1 MEVISNRLRVI
12 SGKALDVFPSVL
24 DTRHSRRHK
33 MTNQPSLNLDEFSL
47 TKGGL
52 FFKLLVWMHLMN
64 PDLAPTHRRAVIL
77 ALFTW
82 LPLLILSA
90 FQGLALGGPVKIPF
104 LFDFPVSVRLLLSL
118 PLLIL
123 AESVIDVRIQMV
135 VKHFIQSG
143 LVRKNEHAAFES
155 SIQQFLR
162 MWNSLLAEGVI
173 AGLVIFSAAFLRLEF
188 SGTSSTWQFLVSSSG
203 ATRTLA
209 GWWHVLVCIPVVTFL
224 MFRWVWRYLIW
235 CWFLWRTSRLDLHL
249 VPTHPDM
256 AAGLG
261 FLGLA
266 QVKYTIIIFA
276 LSSLLSSQMGQEILF
291 GGASLANYKTTI
303 FGFVA
308 LVLIISL
315 GPLLVF
321 SPKLFDTKRKGL
333 LEYGALANEY
343 TQSFERKWIRR
354 EAPEGEALIGS
365 ADIQSLAD
373 LGNSFEIVR
382 KMRPAPFDLATAI
395 LPMVAAAAI
404 PFLPLALT
412 VFPLEEILK
421 KVIGMLL

>member
-1 MEVISNRLRVI
+1 
-12 SGKALDVFPSVL
+12 
-24 DTRHSRRHK
+24 
-33 MTNQPSLNLDEFSL
+33 MTKQPPLNLDHFSL

-52 FFKLLVWMHLMN
+52 FFKLLVRMRLMR
-64 PDLAPTHRRAVIL
+64 PDLFPGNRRAFVI
-77 ALFTW
+77 ALFAW

-90 FQGLALGGPVKIPF
+90 FQGLALGGSVRIPF
-104 LFDFPVSVRLLLSL
+104 LFDFPVSVRLLLTL
-118 PLLIL
+118 PLLVL
-123 AESVIDVRIQMV
+123 AGGVIDERTQMV

-143 LVRKNEHAAFES
+143 LVRKNDHSGVES
-155 SIQQFLR
+155 SVQVLR

-173 AGLVIFSAAFLRLEF
+173 AGFVIFSAAFLRVEF
-188 SGTSSTWQFLVSSSG
+188 SGTSSTWQFLVSSTG

-209 GWWHVLVCIPVVTFL
+209 GWWHVFVSIPMVHFL
-224 MFRWVWRYLIW
+224 LFRWLWRYLIW

-256 AAGLG
+256 AGGLG

-266 QVKYTIIIFA
+266 QVKYGIIIFA
-276 LSSLLSSQMGQEILF
+276 LSSLLSSQIGQEILF
-291 GGASLANYKTTI
+291 GGAPLANYRMTI
-303 FGFVA
+303 CGFVA
-308 LVLIISL
+308 LVLITFL

-365 ADIQSLAD
+365 SDIQSLAD

-382 KMRPAPFDLATAI
+382 KMRPVPFDLMTAI

-404 PFLPLALT
+404 PFLPLLLT
-412 VFPLEEILK
+412 VFPLEEIVK
-421 KVIGMLL
+421 NVVGMLF

>member
-1 MEVISNRLRVI
+1 
-12 SGKALDVFPSVL
+12 
-24 DTRHSRRHK
+24 
-33 MTNQPSLNLDEFSL
+33 MTKEPSLNLDEFSL
-47 TKGGL
+47 AKGGL
-52 FFKLLVWMHLMN
+52 FFKLLVRMRLMN
-64 PDLAPTHRRAVIL
+64 PDLAPTYRRAIVL
-77 ALFTW
+77 ALFAW

-90 FQGLALGGPVKIPF
+90 SQGLALGRSVRIPF
-104 LFDFPVSVRLLLSL
+104 LFDFPISVRLLLSL

-123 AESVIDVRIQMV
+123 AENVIDLRTQMV

-143 LVRKNEHAAFES
+143 LVRKNDHSAFES
-155 SIQQFLR
+155 SIQQVLR
-162 MWNSLLAEGVI
+162 MRNSFLAEGVI
-173 AGLVIFSAAFLRLEF
+173 AGFVIFSAAFLRVEF
-188 SGTSSTWQFLVSSSG
+188 SGTSSTWQFLFSSSG

-209 GWWHVLVCIPVVTFL
+209 GWWHVIVSIPVVMFL

-256 AAGLG
+256 AGGLG

-266 QVKYTIIIFA
+266 QAKYAIIIFA

-291 GGASLANYKTTI
+291 GGASLASYRITI

-308 LVLIISL
+308 LILVVFL

-382 KMRPAPFDLATAI
+382 KMRPVPFDLMTAI

-404 PFLPLALT
+404 PFLPLLLT
-412 VFPLEEILK
+412 VFPLEEIVK
-421 KVIGMLL
+421 NVIGMLL

>member
-1 MEVISNRLRVI
+1 
-12 SGKALDVFPSVL
+12 
-24 DTRHSRRHK
+24 
-33 MTNQPSLNLDEFSL
+33 MTKQPPLNLDQFSL

-52 FFKLLVWMHLMN
+52 FFKLLVRMRLMN
-64 PDLAPTHRRAVIL
+64 PDLAPAPRRAVVL
-77 ALFTW
+77 ALFAW

-90 FQGLALGGPVKIPF
+90 FQGLALGGSVRIPF
-104 LFDFPVSVRLLLSL
+104 LFDFPISVRLLLTL

-123 AESVIDVRIQMV
+123 AESVIDVRTRMV

-143 LVRKNEHAAFES
+143 LVRKNDHSAFES
-155 SIQQFLR
+155 SIQQVLR

-188 SGTSSTWQFLVSSSG
+188 SGTSSTWQFLVSPSG

-209 GWWHVLVCIPVVTFL
+209 GWWHVIVSIPVVMFL
-224 MFRWVWRYLIW
+224 MFRWFWRYLIW
-235 CWFLWRTSRLDLHL
+235 CWFLWRISRLDLHL

-266 QVKYTIIIFA
+266 QAKYAIIIFA

-291 GGASLANYKTTI
+291 GGASLASYRMTI
-303 FGFVA
+303 LGFVA
-308 LVLIISL
+308 LILITFL

-321 SPKLFDTKRKGL
+321 SPKLFDTKREGL
-333 LEYGALANEY
+333 LEYGTLANEY
-343 TQSFERKWIRR
+343 TQCFERKWIRR

-373 LGNSFEIVR
+373 LANSFEIVR
-382 KMRPAPFDLATAI
+382 KMRPAPFDLMTAI

-404 PFLPLALT
+404 PFLPLLLT
-412 VFPLEEILK
+412 VFPLEEIVK
-421 KVIGMLL
+421 NVIGMLF

>member
-1 MEVISNRLRVI
+1 
-12 SGKALDVFPSVL
+12 
-24 DTRHSRRHK
+24 
-33 MTNQPSLNLDEFSL
+33 
-47 TKGGL
+47 
-52 FFKLLVWMHLMN
+52 
-64 PDLAPTHRRAVIL
+64 
-77 ALFTW
+77 
-82 LPLLILSA
+82 
-90 FQGLALGGPVKIPF
+90 
-104 LFDFPVSVRLLLSL
+104 
-118 PLLIL
+118 
-123 AESVIDVRIQMV
+123 MV
-135 VKHFIQSG
+135 
-143 LVRKNEHAAFES
+143 A
-155 SIQQFLR
+155 
-162 MWNSLLAEGVI
+162 
-173 AGLVIFSAAFLRLEF
+173 
-188 SGTSSTWQFLVSSSG
+188 
-203 ATRTLA
+203 
-209 GWWHVLVCIPVVTFL
+209 FL

-266 QVKYTIIIFA
+266 QVKYGIIIFA

-291 GGASLANYKTTI
+291 GGASLVNYKTTI
-303 FGFVA
+303 LGFVA

-343 TQSFERKWIRR
+343 IQSFEGKWIRR

-373 LGNSFEIVR
+373 LANSFEVVR
-382 KMRPAPFDLATAI
+382 KMRPVPFDLATAI
-395 LPMVAAAAI
+395 LPTVAAAAI

-412 VFPLEEILK
+412 VFPFEEILK

>member
-1 MEVISNRLRVI
+1 
-12 SGKALDVFPSVL
+12 
-24 DTRHSRRHK
+24 

-47 TKGGL
+47 AKGGL
-52 FFKLLVWMHLMN
+52 FFKLLVRMRLMR
-64 PDLAPTHRRAVIL
+64 PDLAPTYRRAVVL
-77 ALFTW
+77 ALFAW

-90 FQGLALGGPVKIPF
+90 FQGLALGGSVRIPF
-104 LFDFPVSVRLLLSL
+104 LFDFPISVRLLLSL

-123 AESVIDVRIQMV
+123 AENVIDVRTQMV

-143 LVRKNEHAAFES
+143 LVRKNDHSAFES
-155 SIQQFLR
+155 SIRQVLR
-162 MWNSLLAEGVI
+162 MRNSFLAEGVI
-173 AGLVIFSAAFLRLEF
+173 AGLVILSATFLRLEF

-209 GWWHVLVCIPVVTFL
+209 GWWYVIVSIPVVTFL

-261 FLGLA
+261 FWGLA
-266 QVKYTIIIFA
+266 QAKYAIIIFA
-276 LSSLLSSQMGQEILF
+276 LSSLLSSQIGQEILF
-291 GGASLANYKTTI
+291 GEASLASYRITI

-308 LVLIISL
+308 LILITFL
-315 GPLLVF
+315 GPLVLF

-343 TQSFERKWIRR
+343 TQSFERKWIKK
-354 EAPEGEALIGS
+354 EAPEGETLIGS

-382 KMRPAPFDLATAI
+382 KMRPVPFDLATAI

-412 VFPLEEILK
+412 VFPFEEIVK
-421 KVIGMLL
+421 KIIGILL

>member
-1 MEVISNRLRVI
+1 
-12 SGKALDVFPSVL
+12 
-24 DTRHSRRHK
+24 

-47 TKGGL
+47 AKGGL
-52 FFKLLVWMHLMN
+52 FFKLLVRMRLMR
-64 PDLAPTHRRAVIL
+64 PDLAPAYRRAVVL
-77 ALFTW
+77 ALFAW

-90 FQGLALGGPVKIPF
+90 FQGLALGGSVRIPF
-104 LFDFPVSVRLLLSL
+104 LFDFPISVRLLLSL

-123 AESVIDVRIQMV
+123 AENVIDERTQMV
-135 VKHFIQSG
+135 VKHLIQSG
-143 LVRKNEHAAFES
+143 LVRENDHSAFES
-155 SIQQFLR
+155 SVQQVLR
-162 MWNSLLAEGVI
+162 MRNSFLAEGVI

-209 GWWHVLVCIPVVTFL
+209 GWWHVIVSIPVVTFL

-256 AAGLG
+256 AGGLG

-266 QVKYTIIIFA
+266 QVKYAIIIFA

-291 GGASLANYKTTI
+291 GGASLANYRMTI
-303 FGFVA
+303 FGFIA
-308 LVLIISL
+308 LVLITFL

-373 LGNSFEIVR
+373 LANSFEIVR
-382 KMRPAPFDLATAI
+382 KMRPVPFDLPTAI

-404 PFLPLALT
+404 PFLPLLLT
-412 VFPLEEILK
+412 VFPLEEIVK
-421 KVIGMLL
+421 NVIGMLL

>member
-1 MEVISNRLRVI
+1 
-12 SGKALDVFPSVL
+12 
-24 DTRHSRRHK
+24 
-33 MTNQPSLNLDEFSL
+33 MTKQPPLNLDQFSL
-47 TKGGL
+47 AKGGL
-52 FFKLLVWMHLMN
+52 FFKLLVRMRLMN
-64 PDLAPTHRRAVIL
+64 PDLAPAPRRAVVL
-77 ALFTW
+77 ALFAW

-90 FQGLALGGPVKIPF
+90 FQGLALGGSVRIPF
-104 LFDFPVSVRLLLSL
+104 LFDFPISVRLLLTL

-123 AESVIDVRIQMV
+123 AESVIDVRTRMV
-135 VKHFIQSG
+135 VKYFIQSG
-143 LVRKNEHAAFES
+143 LVRKNDHSAFES
-155 SIQQFLR
+155 SIQQVLR
-162 MWNSLLAEGVI
+162 MRNSLLAEGVI

-188 SGTSSTWQFLVSSSG
+188 SGTSSTWQFLVSPSG

-209 GWWHVLVCIPVVTFL
+209 GWWHVIVSIPVVMFL
-224 MFRWVWRYLIW
+224 MFRWFWRYLIW
-235 CWFLWRTSRLDLHL
+235 CWFLWRISRLDLHL

-266 QVKYTIIIFA
+266 QVKYGIIIFA
-276 LSSLLSSQMGQEILF
+276 LSSLLSSQIGQEILF
-291 GGASLANYKTTI
+291 GGASLASYRMTI

-308 LVLIISL
+308 LVLITFL

-321 SPKLFDTKRKGL
+321 SPKLFDTMRKGL
-333 LEYGALANEY
+333 LEYGALSNEY

-382 KMRPAPFDLATAI
+382 KMRPVPFDLMTAI
-395 LPMVAAAAI
+395 LPMVAAAAV
-404 PFLPLALT
+404 PFLPLLLT
-412 VFPLEEILK
+412 VFPLEEIVK
-421 KVIGMLL
+421 NVIGMLL

>member
-1 MEVISNRLRVI
+1 
-12 SGKALDVFPSVL
+12 
-24 DTRHSRRHK
+24 

-47 TKGGL
+47 AKGGL
-52 FFKLLVWMHLMN
+52 LFKLLVQMRLMK
-64 PDLAPTHRRAVIL
+64 PDLTPAHRRAVVL
-77 ALFTW
+77 ALFAW

-90 FQGLALGGPVKIPF
+90 FQGLALGGSVRIPF
-104 LFDFPVSVRLLLSL
+104 LFDFPISVRLLLSL

-123 AESVIDVRIQMV
+123 AENVIDERTQMV
-135 VKHFIQSG
+135 VKHWIQSG
-143 LVRKNEHAAFES
+143 LVRKNDHSAFES
-155 SIQQFLR
+155 SIRQVLMLR
-162 MWNSLLAEGVI
+162 NSLLAEGVI

-209 GWWHVLVCIPVVTFL
+209 GWWHVIVSIPVVTFL

-266 QVKYTIIIFA
+266 QVKYAIIIFA

-291 GGASLANYKTTI
+291 GGASLASYKTTI
-303 FGFVA
+303 LGFV
-308 LVLIISL
+308 VLILIIFL

-373 LGNSFEIVR
+373 LANSFEIVR
-382 KMRPAPFDLATAI
+382 KMRPVPFDLATAI
-395 LPMVAAAAI
+395 LTMVAAAAI
-404 PFLPLALT
+404 PFLPLLLT
-412 VFPLEEILK
+412 TFPLEEILK
-421 KVIGMLL
+421 NVIGMLL

>member
-1 MEVISNRLRVI
+1 
-12 SGKALDVFPSVL
+12 
-24 DTRHSRRHK
+24 
-33 MTNQPSLNLDEFSL
+33 
-47 TKGGL
+47 
-52 FFKLLVWMHLMN
+52 
-64 PDLAPTHRRAVIL
+64 
-77 ALFTW
+77 
-82 LPLLILSA
+82 
-90 FQGLALGGPVKIPF
+90 
-104 LFDFPVSVRLLLSL
+104 
-118 PLLIL
+118 
-123 AESVIDVRIQMV
+123 MV

-143 LVRKNEHAAFES
+143 LVRKNDHSAFES
-155 SIQQFLR
+155 SIQQVLR
-162 MWNSLLAEGVI
+162 MRNSLLAEGVI

-188 SGTSSTWQFLVSSSG
+188 SGTSSTWQFLVSPSG

-209 GWWHVLVCIPVVTFL
+209 GWWYVLVSVPVVTFL
-224 MFRWVWRYLIW
+224 MFRWLWRYLIW

-256 AAGLG
+256 AGGLG

-266 QVKYTIIIFA
+266 QAKYAIIIFA

-291 GGASLANYKTTI
+291 GEASLANYKATI
-303 FGFVA
+303 FVFV
-308 LVLIISL
+308 VLILIILL

-321 SPKLFDTKRKGL
+321 SPKLFDAKRKGL

-354 EAPEGEALIGS
+354 EAPEGEVLIGS

-395 LPMVAAAAI
+395 LPTVAAAAI
-404 PFLPLALT
+404 PFLPLTLT
-412 VFPLEEILK
+412 VFPLEELIK
-421 KVIGMLL
+421 KIVEMLL

>member
-1 MEVISNRLRVI
+1 
-12 SGKALDVFPSVL
+12 
-24 DTRHSRRHK
+24 
-33 MTNQPSLNLDEFSL
+33 MTKQPPLNLDQFSL

-52 FFKLLVWMHLMN
+52 FFKLLVRMRLMR
-64 PDLAPTHRRAVIL
+64 PDLSPEYRRAFVI
-77 ALFTW
+77 ALFVW

-90 FQGLALGGPVKIPF
+90 FKGLALGGSVRIPF
-104 LFDFPVSVRLLLSL
+104 LFDFPVSIRLLLTL

-123 AESVIDVRIQMV
+123 AEGVIDERTQMV
-135 VKHFIQSG
+135 LKHFIQSG
-143 LVRKNEHAAFES
+143 LVRKNDHSGFES
-155 SIQQFLR
+155 SVRQVLR
-162 MWNSLLAEGVI
+162 MRNSLLAEGVI
-173 AGLVIFSAAFLRLEF
+173 AGFVIFSAVFLRVEF

-209 GWWHVLVCIPVVTFL
+209 GWWHVFVSIPMVHFL
-224 MFRWVWRYLIW
+224 LFRWLWRYLIW

-256 AAGLG
+256 AGGLG
-261 FLGLA
+261 FLSLA
-266 QVKYTIIIFA
+266 QMKYGIIIFA
-276 LSSLLSSQMGQEILF
+276 LSSLLSSQIGQEILF
-291 GGASLANYKTTI
+291 GGASLPNYRMTI
-303 FGFVA
+303 FGFIA
-308 LVLIISL
+308 LILITFL

-333 LEYGALANEY
+333 LEYGALSNEY
-343 TQSFERKWIRR
+343 TQSFERKWIGR

-382 KMRPAPFDLATAI
+382 KMRPVPFDLMTAI

-404 PFLPLALT
+404 PFLPLLLT
-412 VFPLEEILK
+412 VFPLEEIVK
-421 KVIGMLL
+421 NVIGMLL

>member
-1 MEVISNRLRVI
+1 V
-12 SGKALDVFPSVL
+12 GSV
-24 DTRHSRRHK
+24 R
-33 MTNQPSLNLDEFSL
+33 
-47 TKGGL
+47 
-52 FFKLLVWMHLMN
+52 
-64 PDLAPTHRRAVIL
+64 
-77 ALFTW
+77 
-82 LPLLILSA
+82 
-90 FQGLALGGPVKIPF
+90 IPF
-104 LFDFPVSVRLLLSL
+104 LFDFPISVRLLLSL
-118 PLLIL
+118 SLLIL
-123 AESVIDVRIQMV
+123 AENVIDERTQMV
-135 VKHFIQSG
+135 VKHLIQSG
-143 LVRKNEHAAFES
+143 LVRENDHSAFES
-155 SIQQFLR
+155 SVQQVLR
-162 MWNSLLAEGVI
+162 MRNSFLAEGVI

-209 GWWHVLVCIPVVTFL
+209 GWWHVIVSIPVVTFL

-256 AAGLG
+256 AGGLG

-266 QVKYTIIIFA
+266 QVKYAIIIFA

-291 GGASLANYKTTI
+291 GGASLANYRMTI
-303 FGFVA
+303 FGFIA
-308 LVLIISL
+308 LVLITFL

-373 LGNSFEIVR
+373 LANSFEIVR
-382 KMRPAPFDLATAI
+382 KMRPVPFDLPTAI

-404 PFLPLALT
+404 PFLPLLLM
-412 VFPLEEILK
+412 VFPLEEIVK
-421 KVIGMLL
+421 NVIGMLL

>member
-1 MEVISNRLRVI
+1 MSDQ
-12 SGKALDVFPSVL
+12 A
-24 DTRHSRRHK
+24 
-33 MTNQPSLNLDEFSL
+33 SLNFDDFSL
-47 TKGGL
+47 AKGGA
-52 FFKLLVWMHLMN
+52 FFKLLVWMRLMN
-64 PDLAPTHRRAVIL
+64 LDLAPAHRRAVVL

-90 FQGLALGGPVKIPF
+90 FQGLALGGSVRIPF
-104 LFDFPVSVRLLLSL
+104 LLDFPISVRLLLSL

-123 AESVIDVRIQMV
+123 AENMIDVRIQMV

-143 LVRKNEHAAFES
+143 LVRKNDYSAFES
-155 SIQQFLR
+155 SIRQVLR
-162 MWNSLLAEGVI
+162 MRNSLLAEGVI
-173 AGLVIFSAAFLRLEF
+173 AGLVIFGAAFLRLEF
-188 SGTSSTWQFLVSSSG
+188 SGTSSTWQFLVSPSG

-209 GWWHVLVCIPVVTFL
+209 GWWHVIVSIPIFQFLLV
-224 MFRWVWRYLIW
+224 RWVWRYLIW
-235 CWFLWRTSRLDLHL
+235 CRFLWRTSRLDLHL

-256 AAGLG
+256 AGGLG

-266 QVKYTIIIFA
+266 QAKYAIIIFA

-291 GGASLANYKTTI
+291 GGASLANYKATI
-303 FGFVA
+303 FGFV
-308 LVLIISL
+308 VLILIIFL

-321 SPKLFDTKRKGL
+321 SLKLFDTKRKGL

-395 LPMVAAAAI
+395 LPMVAAAVI

-412 VFPLEEILK
+412 VFPLEEIIK
-421 KVIGMLL
+421 KIVGMLL

>member
-1 MEVISNRLRVI
+1 
-12 SGKALDVFPSVL
+12 
-24 DTRHSRRHK
+24 
-33 MTNQPSLNLDEFSL
+33 MTNQPSMNLDEFSL
-47 TKGGL
+47 AKGGL
-52 FFKLLVWMHLMN
+52 FFKLLVRMRLMR
-64 PDLAPTHRRAVIL
+64 PDLAPTYRRAVVL

-90 FQGLALGGPVKIPF
+90 FQGLALGGSVRIPF
-104 LFDFPVSVRLLLSL
+104 LFDFPISVRLLLSL

-143 LVRKNEHAAFES
+143 LVRKNDHSAFES
-155 SIQQFLR
+155 SIQQVLR
-162 MWNSLLAEGVI
+162 MRNSPLAEGVI
-173 AGLVIFSAAFLRLEF
+173 VGLVIFSAVFLRLEF
-188 SGTSSTWQFLVSSSG
+188 SGTLSTWQFLVSPSG

-209 GWWHVLVCIPVVTFL
+209 GWWHVFVSIPIFQFL
-224 MFRWVWRYLIW
+224 LYRWLWRYLIW

-256 AAGLG
+256 AGGLG
-261 FLGLA
+261 FLGMA
-266 QVKYTIIIFA
+266 QAKYAIIIFA
-276 LSSLLSSQMGQEILF
+276 LSSLLSSQMGREILF
-291 GGASLANYKTTI
+291 GGASLANYRMTI
-303 FGFVA
+303 LGFV
-308 LVLIISL
+308 VLILIIFL

-321 SPKLFDTKRKGL
+321 SPKLFDTKKKGL

-373 LGNSFEIVR
+373 LANSFEIVR
-382 KMRPAPFDLATAI
+382 KMRPAPFDLMTAV
-395 LPMVAAAAI
+395 LPMVATAAI

-412 VFPLEEILK
+412 VFPFEEIVK

>member
-1 MEVISNRLRVI
+1 
-12 SGKALDVFPSVL
+12 
-24 DTRHSRRHK
+24 

-47 TKGGL
+47 AKGGL
-52 FFKLLVWMHLMN
+52 FFKLLVRMRLMR
-64 PDLAPTHRRAVIL
+64 PDLAPAYRRAVVL
-77 ALFTW
+77 ALFAW

-90 FQGLALGGPVKIPF
+90 FQGLALGGSVRIPF
-104 LFDFPVSVRLLLSL
+104 LFDFPISVRLLLSL

-123 AESVIDVRIQMV
+123 AENVIDERTQMV

-143 LVRKNEHAAFES
+143 LVRENDHSAFES
-155 SIQQFLR
+155 SVRQVLR
-162 MWNSLLAEGVI
+162 MRNSLLAEGVI
-173 AGLVIFSAAFLRLEF
+173 AGFVIFSAAFLRLEF

-209 GWWHVLVCIPVVTFL
+209 GWWHVIVSIPMVTFL

-266 QVKYTIIIFA
+266 QTKYAIIIFA

-291 GGASLANYKTTI
+291 GGASLASYRITI

-308 LVLIISL
+308 LILIVFL

-321 SPKLFDTKRKGL
+321 SPKLFDAKRKGL

-382 KMRPAPFDLATAI
+382 KMRPVPFDLMTAI

-412 VFPLEEILK
+412 VFPFEEIVK
-421 KVIGMLL
+421 NIIGVLL

>member
-1 MEVISNRLRVI
+1 
-12 SGKALDVFPSVL
+12 
-24 DTRHSRRHK
+24 
-33 MTNQPSLNLDEFSL
+33 MTNQPFLNLDEFSL
-47 TKGGL
+47 AKGGL
-52 FFKLLVWMHLMN
+52 LFKLLVRMRLMK
-64 PDLAPTHRRAVIL
+64 PDLTPAHRRAVVL
-77 ALFTW
+77 ALFAW

-90 FQGLALGGPVKIPF
+90 FQGLALGGSVRIPF
-104 LFDFPVSVRLLLSL
+104 LFDFPISVRLLLSL

-123 AESVIDVRIQMV
+123 AENVIDERTQMV
-135 VKHFIQSG
+135 VKHWIQSG
-143 LVRKNEHAAFES
+143 LVRKNDHSAFES
-155 SIQQFLR
+155 SIRQVLSMR
-162 MWNSLLAEGVI
+162 NSLLAEGVI

-209 GWWHVLVCIPVVTFL
+209 GWWHVLVSIPVITFL
-224 MFRWVWRYLIW
+224 MFRWVWHYLIW

-266 QVKYTIIIFA
+266 QAKYAIIIFA

-291 GGASLANYKTTI
+291 GGASLASYRITI

-308 LVLIISL
+308 LILIMSL

-321 SPKLFDTKRKGL
+321 SPKLFDAKRQGL

-354 EAPEGEALIGS
+354 EAAEGEALIGS

-382 KMRPAPFDLATAI
+382 KMRPVPFDLTTAI

-404 PFLPLALT
+404 PFLPLLLT

-421 KVIGMLL
+421 NVIGMLL

>member
-1 MEVISNRLRVI
+1 
-12 SGKALDVFPSVL
+12 
-24 DTRHSRRHK
+24 

-52 FFKLLVWMHLMN
+52 FFKLLVRMRLTR
-64 PDLAPTHRRAVIL
+64 PDLTPAHRRAVVL
-77 ALFTW
+77 ALFAW

-90 FQGLALGGPVKIPF
+90 FQGLALGGSVRIPF
-104 LFDFPVSVRLLLSL
+104 LFDFPISVRLLLSL

-123 AESVIDVRIQMV
+123 AESVIDERTQMV

-143 LVRKNEHAAFES
+143 LVRENDHSAFES
-155 SIQQFLR
+155 SIRQVLR
-162 MWNSLLAEGVI
+162 MRNSLLAEGVI

-188 SGTSSTWQFLVSSSG
+188 SGTSSTWQFLVSPSG

-209 GWWHVLVCIPVVTFL
+209 GWWHVIVSIPVVMFL
-224 MFRWVWRYLIW
+224 MFRWFWRYLIW
-235 CWFLWRTSRLDLHL
+235 CWFLWRISRLDLHL

-266 QVKYTIIIFA
+266 QAKYAIIIFA

-291 GGASLANYKTTI
+291 GGASLASYRMTI
-303 FGFVA
+303 LGFVA
-308 LVLIISL
+308 LILITFL

-321 SPKLFDTKRKGL
+321 SPKLFDTKREGL
-333 LEYGALANEY
+333 LEYGTLANEY
-343 TQSFERKWIRR
+343 TQCFERKWIRR

-373 LGNSFEIVR
+373 LANSFEIVR
-382 KMRPAPFDLATAI
+382 KMRPAPFDLMTAI

-404 PFLPLALT
+404 PFLPLLLT
-412 VFPLEEILK
+412 VFPLEEIVK
-421 KVIGMLL
+421 NVIGMLF

>member
-1 MEVISNRLRVI
+1 MSDR
-12 SGKALDVFPSVL
+12 A
-24 DTRHSRRHK
+24 
-33 MTNQPSLNLDEFSL
+33 SLNLDEFSL
-47 TKGGL
+47 AKGGP
-52 FFKLLVWMHLMN
+52 FFKLLVRMRLMD
-64 PDLAPTHRRAVIL
+64 PDLAPTHRRAVVL

-90 FQGLALGGPVKIPF
+90 IQGLALGDSVRIPF
-104 LFDFPVSVRLLLSL
+104 LFDFPISTRLLLSL

-123 AESVIDVRIQMV
+123 AENVIDERTKVV

-143 LVRKNEHAAFES
+143 LVRKNDHSAFES
-155 SIQQFLR
+155 SVRQVLTMR
-162 MWNSLLAEGVI
+162 NSLLAEGII

-203 ATRTLA
+203 ATRMLA
-209 GWWHVLVCIPVVTFL
+209 GWWHLLVSIPVFQFIL
-224 MFRWVWRYLIW
+224 YRWLWRYLIW

-256 AAGLG
+256 VGGLG

-266 QVKYTIIIFA
+266 QAKYAIIIFA

-291 GGASLANYKTTI
+291 GGASLANYRVTI
-303 FGFVA
+303 LGFVA
-308 LVLIISL
+308 LILIVFL

-321 SPKLFDTKRKGL
+321 SLKLFDTRRKGL

-373 LGNSFEIVR
+373 LANSFEVVR
-382 KMRPAPFDLATAI
+382 KMRPAPLDLMTTI
-395 LPMVAAAAI
+395 LPMVAAAVI

-412 VFPLEEILK
+412 VFPFEEIIK
-421 KVIGMLL
+421 KIVGMLL

>member
-1 MEVISNRLRVI
+1 
-12 SGKALDVFPSVL
+12 
-24 DTRHSRRHK
+24 

-47 TKGGL
+47 AKGGL
-52 FFKLLVWMHLMN
+52 LFKLLVRMRLMR
-64 PDLAPTHRRAVIL
+64 PDLAPAYRRAVVL
-77 ALFTW
+77 ALFAW

-90 FQGLALGGPVKIPF
+90 FQGLALGGSVRIPF
-104 LFDFPVSVRLLLSL
+104 LFDFPISVRLLLSL
-118 PLLIL
+118 SLLIL
-123 AESVIDVRIQMV
+123 AENVIDERTQMV
-135 VKHFIQSG
+135 VKHLIQSG
-143 LVRKNEHAAFES
+143 LVRENDHSAFES
-155 SIQQFLR
+155 SVQQVLR
-162 MWNSLLAEGVI
+162 MRNSFLAEGVI

-209 GWWHVLVCIPVVTFL
+209 GWWHVIVSIPVVTFL

-256 AAGLG
+256 AGGLG

-266 QVKYTIIIFA
+266 QVKYAIIIFA

-291 GGASLANYKTTI
+291 GGASLANYRMTI

-308 LVLIISL
+308 LILVVFL

-373 LGNSFEIVR
+373 LANSFEIVR
-382 KMRPAPFDLATAI
+382 KMRPVPFDLPTAI

-404 PFLPLALT
+404 PFLPLLLM
-412 VFPLEEILK
+412 VFPLEEIVK
-421 KVIGMLL
+421 NVIGMLL

>member
-1 MEVISNRLRVI
+1 
-12 SGKALDVFPSVL
+12 
-24 DTRHSRRHK
+24 

-47 TKGGL
+47 AKGGP
-52 FFKLLVWMHLMN
+52 FFKLLVWMHLMR
-64 PDLAPTHRRAVIL
+64 PDLSPAPRRAVIL
-77 ALFTW
+77 ALFAW

-90 FQGLALGGPVKIPF
+90 FQGLALGGPIRIPF
-104 LFDFPVSVRLLLSL
+104 LFDFPISVRLLLAL

-123 AESVIDVRIQMV
+123 AENVIDVRSRMV
-135 VKHFIQSG
+135 VKYFIQSG
-143 LVRKNEHAAFES
+143 LVRENDHSAFES
-155 SIQQFLR
+155 SIRQVLR
-162 MWNSLLAEGVI
+162 MRNSFLAEGVI

-209 GWWHVLVCIPVVTFL
+209 GWWHVLVSIPVVMFL
-224 MFRWVWRYLIW
+224 MFRWLWRYLIW

-266 QVKYTIIIFA
+266 QVKYAIIIFA

-291 GGASLANYKTTI
+291 GGASLASYRITI

-308 LVLIISL
+308 LILFTFL

-373 LGNSFEIVR
+373 LANSFEIVR

-404 PFLPLALT
+404 PFLPLLLT
-412 VFPLEEILK
+412 VFPLEEIVK
-421 KVIGMLL
+421 NIIGALL

>member
-1 MEVISNRLRVI
+1 
-12 SGKALDVFPSVL
+12 
-24 DTRHSRRHK
+24 

-47 TKGGL
+47 AKGGL
-52 FFKLLVWMHLMN
+52 LFKLLVRMRLMR
-64 PDLAPTHRRAVIL
+64 PDLAPAYRRAVVL
-77 ALFTW
+77 ALFAW

-90 FQGLALGGPVKIPF
+90 FQGLALGGSVRIPF
-104 LFDFPVSVRLLLSL
+104 LFDFPISVRLLLSL
-118 PLLIL
+118 SLLIL
-123 AESVIDVRIQMV
+123 AENVIDERTQMV
-135 VKHFIQSG
+135 VKHLIQSG
-143 LVRKNEHAAFES
+143 LVRENDHSAFES
-155 SIQQFLR
+155 SVQQVLR
-162 MWNSLLAEGVI
+162 MRNSFLAEGVI

-209 GWWHVLVCIPVVTFL
+209 GWWHVIVSIPVVTFL

-256 AAGLG
+256 AGGLG

-266 QVKYTIIIFA
+266 QVKYAIIIFA

-291 GGASLANYKTTI
+291 GGASLANYRMTI
-303 FGFVA
+303 FGFIA
-308 LVLIISL
+308 LVLITFL

-373 LGNSFEIVR
+373 LANSFEIVR
-382 KMRPAPFDLATAI
+382 KMRPVPFDLPTAI

-404 PFLPLALT
+404 PFLPLLLT
-412 VFPLEEILK
+412 VFPLEEIVK
-421 KVIGMLL
+421 NVIGMLL

>member
-1 MEVISNRLRVI
+1 
-12 SGKALDVFPSVL
+12 
-24 DTRHSRRHK
+24 
-33 MTNQPSLNLDEFSL
+33 MTNQSSLNLDEFSL

-52 FFKLLVWMHLMN
+52 FFKLLVRMRLMR
-64 PDLAPTHRRAVIL
+64 PDLAPAYRRAVVI
-77 ALFTW
+77 ALFAW

-90 FQGLALGGPVKIPF
+90 FQGLALGGSVRIPF
-104 LFDFPVSVRLLLSL
+104 LFDFPISVRLLLSL

-123 AESVIDVRIQMV
+123 AENVIDERTQMV

-143 LVRKNEHAAFES
+143 LVRENDHSAFES
-155 SIQQFLR
+155 SVRQVLR
-162 MWNSLLAEGVI
+162 MRNSLLAEGVI
-173 AGLVIFSAAFLRLEF
+173 AGFVIFSAAFLRLEF

-209 GWWHVLVCIPVVTFL
+209 GWWHVIVSIPVVTFL

-235 CWFLWRTSRLDLHL
+235 CWFLWRISRLDLHL

-256 AAGLG
+256 AGGLG

-266 QVKYTIIIFA
+266 QVKYAIIIFA

-291 GGASLANYKTTI
+291 AVASLASYRITI

-308 LVLIISL
+308 LVLVTFL

-321 SPKLFDTKRKGL
+321 SPRLFDTKRKGL

-382 KMRPAPFDLATAI
+382 KMRPVPFDLMTAI

-404 PFLPLALT
+404 PFLPLLLT
-412 VFPLEEILK
+412 VFPLEEIVK
-421 KVIGMLL
+421 NVIGMLL

>member
-1 MEVISNRLRVI
+1 
-12 SGKALDVFPSVL
+12 
-24 DTRHSRRHK
+24 

-47 TKGGL
+47 AKGGL
-52 FFKLLVWMHLMN
+52 LFKLLVRMRLMR
-64 PDLAPTHRRAVIL
+64 PDLAPAYRRAVVL
-77 ALFTW
+77 ALFAW

-90 FQGLALGGPVKIPF
+90 FQGLALGGSVRIPF
-104 LFDFPVSVRLLLSL
+104 LFDFPISVRLLLSL
-118 PLLIL
+118 SLLIL
-123 AESVIDVRIQMV
+123 AENVIDERTQMV
-135 VKHFIQSG
+135 VKHLIQSG
-143 LVRKNEHAAFES
+143 LVRENDHSAFES
-155 SIQQFLR
+155 SVQQVLR
-162 MWNSLLAEGVI
+162 MRNSFLAEGVI

-209 GWWHVLVCIPVVTFL
+209 GWWHVIVSIPVVTFL

-256 AAGLG
+256 AGGLG

-266 QVKYTIIIFA
+266 QVKYAIIIFA

-291 GGASLANYKTTI
+291 GGASLANYKVTI
-303 FGFVA
+303 WGFVSW
-308 LVLIISL
+308 VLITFL

-321 SPKLFDTKRKGL
+321 SPKLFDTKREGL
-333 LEYGALANEY
+333 LEYGALANKY

-382 KMRPAPFDLATAI
+382 KMRPVPFDLMTAI
-395 LPMVAAAAI
+395 LPIVAAAAI
-404 PFLPLALT
+404 PFLPLLLT
-412 VFPLEEILK
+412 VFPLEEIVK
-421 KVIGMLL
+421 NVIGMLL

>member
-1 MEVISNRLRVI
+1 
-12 SGKALDVFPSVL
+12 
-24 DTRHSRRHK
+24 
-33 MTNQPSLNLDEFSL
+33 
-47 TKGGL
+47 
-52 FFKLLVWMHLMN
+52 
-64 PDLAPTHRRAVIL
+64 
-77 ALFTW
+77 
-82 LPLLILSA
+82 
-90 FQGLALGGPVKIPF
+90 
-104 LFDFPVSVRLLLSL
+104 
-118 PLLIL
+118 
-123 AESVIDVRIQMV
+123 MV

-143 LVRKNEHAAFES
+143 LVRENDHSAFES
-155 SIQQFLR
+155 SIRQVLR
-162 MWNSLLAEGVI
+162 MRNSLLAEGVI
-173 AGLVIFSAAFLRLEF
+173 AGFVIFSAAFLRLEF

-209 GWWHVLVCIPVVTFL
+209 GWWHVIVSIPVVTFL

-266 QVKYTIIIFA
+266 QAKYAIIIFA

-291 GGASLANYKTTI
+291 GGASLASYRITI

-308 LVLIISL
+308 LILVVFL

-354 EAPEGEALIGS
+354 ETPEGEALIGS

-373 LGNSFEIVR
+373 LANSFEIVR

-404 PFLPLALT
+404 PFLPLLLT
-412 VFPLEEILK
+412 VFPLEEIVK
-421 KVIGMLL
+421 NVIGMLL